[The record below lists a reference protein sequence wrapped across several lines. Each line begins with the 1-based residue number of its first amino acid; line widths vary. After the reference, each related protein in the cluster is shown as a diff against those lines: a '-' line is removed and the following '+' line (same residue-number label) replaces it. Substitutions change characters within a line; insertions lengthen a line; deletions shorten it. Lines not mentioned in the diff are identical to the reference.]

1 MHAIWQ
7 FVEEG
12 NFKAG
17 KRVNKQGV
25 NVYALY
31 RFTLQDDSLDYPKKI
46 EILSRHSE
54 LLGEPSGFHIEPIP
68 TDEDRHSLSAIIMDD
83 DYYDFTIHQAEEK
96 DGLMIANNYALIV
109 LKMHAYLNLLAE
121 RAAGKKVNSD
131 DIKKHRSDVLK
142 LVAAG
147 IYPEPLKVNP
157 KFLSVLDSFTNEV
170 QQHKQSL
177 KDALGVTTEQIDA
190 FLDVLHNEIFAAE

>member
-1 MHAIWQ
+1 M
-7 FVEEG
+7 
-12 NFKAG
+12 
-17 KRVNKQGV
+17 
-25 NVYALY
+25 
-31 RFTLQDDSLDYPKKI
+31 
-46 EILSRHSE
+46 
-54 LLGEPSGFHIEPIP
+54 
-68 TDEDRHSLSAIIMDD
+68 
-83 DYYDFTIHQAEEK
+83 
-96 DGLMIANNYALIV
+96 
-109 LKMHAYLNLLAE
+109 NLLAE

-177 KDALGVTTEQIDA
+177 KDALGVTAEQIDA
-190 FLDVLHNEIFAAE
+190 FLDVLRNEIFAAE